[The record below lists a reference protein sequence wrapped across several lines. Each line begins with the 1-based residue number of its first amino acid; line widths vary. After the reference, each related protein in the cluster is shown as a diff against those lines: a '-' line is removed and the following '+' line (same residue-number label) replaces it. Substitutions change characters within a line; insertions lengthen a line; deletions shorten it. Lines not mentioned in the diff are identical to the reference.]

1 MTFRVAHKPAPS
13 PARSPYRV
21 IEQTTGR
28 EIDWINRYLDY
39 ESLRRVSGNTLR
51 SYAHELL
58 HFLRWWESVHH
69 TDAVAEGVLTESTL
83 LDYVRFQS
91 GQEPPLCGALRGRRS
106 LSRQGRFGSLWV
118 SAARPAVNH

>member
-1 MTFRVAHKPAPS
+1 MTFRVAHKPAS
-13 PARSPYRV
+13 GPARSPYRV

-39 ESLRRVSGNTLR
+39 QSLRRVSDNTLR

-69 TDAVAEGVLTESTL
+69 TDAVTESVLTESTG
-83 LDYVRFQS
+83 VAPWGETNS
-91 GQEPPLCGALRGRRS
+91 
-106 LSRQGRFGSLWV
+106 
-118 SAARPAVNH
+118 